1 MAEKKFTDAFT
12 LEQEEDGFRVYRRNA
27 SPTFWMLFKGDEMIA
42 AAPAREAILDLLA
55 RIQNLRTFAR
65 AIAAP
70 AY

>member
-27 SPTFWMLFKGDEMIA
+27 SQTFWMLFKGDEMIA